1 MLCDQQCAAR
11 KVGRAQDDREL
22 KRGCLHLEE
31 ATESASYQAANGQKA
46 IAKVLS
52 SDGVETFKKS
62 PVLRFGGRKQS
73 FLTHQQGDI

>member
-46 IAKVLS
+46 IVKVLKP
-52 SDGVETFKKS
+52 DGVERFKKS
-62 PVLRFGGRKQS
+62 PVLRFGGWKQL
-73 FLTHQQGDI
+73 FPIYQPGDI